1 MYTCAEVAEYY
12 RLSARRC
19 EAELTGIVA
28 AVVTQAAVRARGYIG
43 KQQEEWAP
51 LSTATIFG
59 FFHPAAGWLPGKE
72 ARGFARPD
80 YEPLLGDT
88 GFMRD
93 SISTAVEGLRGIVG
107 SDDKVALYQEMGTQT
122 ALYPIPPRPFLA
134 KALMESEAEI
144 PVLAGEVA
152 IDLLMPKA

>member
-1 MYTCAEVAEYY
+1 MFTCGQIAEYY
-12 RLSARRC
+12 RLSSRRC
-19 EAELTGIVA
+19 EAELTG
-28 AVVTQAAVRARGYIG
+28 VVTTVVKQAAVRARSYIG
-43 KQQEEWAP
+43 KQQEGWQP

-72 ARGFARPD
+72 SRGFARPD

-93 SISTAVEGLRGIVG
+93 SISTAIEGLTGIVG
-107 SDDKVALYQEMGTQT
+107 SDDKVALYQEMGTEA

-134 KALMESEAEI
+134 KALMEVEKDI
-144 PVLAGEVA
+144 PALAGEVA
-152 IDLLMPKA
+152 VDLLMPKA